1 MLGDV
6 SVRIFLTAS
15 FLFLGLAFY
24 ELSGGSDFEA
34 EVRQELSRAAI
45 IDVTRDSN
53 DLTSGFASSTVLVS
67 YDQSENVEV
76 NDEPLAVLED
86 QPSDVQE
93 LVFDIKTVAGAGVNM
108 RTGPGTSYGVAV
120 KLDRGTEVEVLEVL
134 STGWAHLRVV
144 ETGRVGWMAARF
156 LDENDA

>member
-1 MLGDV
+1 VLGDV
-6 SVRIFLTAS
+6 SVRIFLTTS

-53 DLTSGFASSTVLVS
+53 DLTSGFGSSTVLVA
-67 YDQSENVEV
+67 YDQTAEV
-76 NDEPLAVLED
+76 DVIEEPLAVIEEE
-86 QPSDVQE
+86 PSAAQD
-93 LVFDIKTVAGAGVNM
+93 LVFDFKTVAGAGVNM
-108 RTGPGTSYGVAV
+108 RTGPGTSYGVAD

>member
-6 SVRIFLTAS
+6 SVRIFLTTS
-15 FLFLGLAFY
+15 FLLLGLAFY
-24 ELSGGSDFEA
+24 ELSGGSDFKA
-34 EVRQELSRAAI
+34 EVRQELTRAAV

-53 DLTSGFASSTVLVS
+53 DLTSGFGSRTVLVA
-67 YDQSENVEV
+67 YDQTAEV
-76 NDEPLAVLED
+76 DVIEEPLAVIEEE
-86 QPSDVQE
+86 PSTTQD

-108 RTGPGTSYGVAV
+108 RTGPGTSYGVAD

>member
-1 MLGDV
+1 
-6 SVRIFLTAS
+6 
-15 FLFLGLAFY
+15 
-24 ELSGGSDFEA
+24 
-34 EVRQELSRAAI
+34 
-45 IDVTRDSN
+45 
-53 DLTSGFASSTVLVS
+53 
-67 YDQSENVEV
+67 
-76 NDEPLAVLED
+76 
-86 QPSDVQE
+86 
-93 LVFDIKTVAGAGVNM
+93 M